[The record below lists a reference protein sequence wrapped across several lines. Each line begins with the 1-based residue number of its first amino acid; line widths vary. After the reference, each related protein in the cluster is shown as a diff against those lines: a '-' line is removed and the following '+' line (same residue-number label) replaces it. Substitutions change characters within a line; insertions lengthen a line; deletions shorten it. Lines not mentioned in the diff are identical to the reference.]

1 MIDATNVV
9 TEQIIF
15 YKTIVRKHILFRRWI
30 VLIYCEQEEK
40 GEVKKKIVKN
50 IQKNNKYFG
59 K

>member
-1 MIDATNVV
+1 MIDATDVV

-15 YKTIVRKHILFRRWI
+15 YKTITRKRIPFRRWI

-40 GEVKKKIVKN
+40 GWVKKKIVKN
-50 IQKNNKYFG
+50 TQKNNKYFG